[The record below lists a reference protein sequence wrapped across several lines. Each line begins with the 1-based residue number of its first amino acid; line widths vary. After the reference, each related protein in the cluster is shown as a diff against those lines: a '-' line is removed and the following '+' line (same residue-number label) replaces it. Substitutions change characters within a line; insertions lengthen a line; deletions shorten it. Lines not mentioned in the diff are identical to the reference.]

1 MKPSHAAV
9 LKTAF
14 GATFADYC
22 RNVPRWIPRARRD
35 SRSGRSG

>member
-9 LKTAF
+9 LKAAF
-14 GATFADYC
+14 AAAFADDC
-22 RNVPRWIPRARRD
+22 RDEPHWIPRARRA